1 MIKMERY
8 RETFWVPKSM
18 LSWVNMKQNE
28 SYFLHVEAKS
38 LCLNFPFPM
47 KGSCDSDQ
55 SLGYKKSDCWIEK
68 LAYFW

>member
-1 MIKMERY
+1 
-8 RETFWVPKSM
+8 
-18 LSWVNMKQNE
+18 MKQNE

-38 LCLNFPFPM
+38 LCLNFPFAM